1 MIIPYLA
8 FRGDCEEAVTLYCK
22 VLGGRIEFL
31 SRYTEA
37 TGGKAL
43 AGKVMHV
50 EASFSG
56 GALGAGDRL
65 EPVEHTDAIRLM
77 VHCATSAEANRML
90 DALGVGGEV
99 LQRLM
104 PHPPPDDGGMGGL
117 VRDKFGYTWILTS
130 PNDRK

>member
-8 FRGDCEEAVTLYCK
+8 FQGDCEEAIGLYLK

-31 SRYTEA
+31 SRFTEA

-43 AGKVMHV
+43 AGMVMHV
-50 EASFSG
+50 EARIGEGVLS
-56 GALGAGDRL
+56 AGDRP
-65 EPVEHTDAIRLM
+65 EPVEHTDAVRLM
-77 VHCATSAEANRML
+77 VHCATAAEADRIIG
-90 DALGVGGEV
+90 AFGAEGKV

-104 PHPPPDDGGMGGL
+104 PHPPPDDGGLGGL
-117 VRDKFGYTWILTS
+117 VRDKYGYTWILTA

>member
-1 MIIPYLA
+1 MIIPYLS
-8 FRGDCEEAVTLYCK
+8 FSGDCEEAVGLYCK
-22 VLGGRIEFL
+22 VLGGKVETL

-50 EASFSG
+50 EASFG
-56 GALGAGDRL
+56 AGALAAGDRR
-65 EPVEHTDAIRLM
+65 ESAEITDAVRLM
-77 VHCATSAEANRML
+77 VHCAASAEADRII
-90 DALGVGGEV
+90 DAFGAEGEV
-99 LQRLM
+99 LQRLL

-117 VRDKFGYTWILTS
+117 VRDKFGYTWIVTS